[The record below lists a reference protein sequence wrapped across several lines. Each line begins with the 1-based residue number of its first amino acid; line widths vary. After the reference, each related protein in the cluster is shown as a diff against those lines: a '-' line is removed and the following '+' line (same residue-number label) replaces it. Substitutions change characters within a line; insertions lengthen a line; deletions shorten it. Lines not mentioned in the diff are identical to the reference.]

1 MLADPPRAMRLTLE
15 FGGGLDALFAG
26 QRSVEADVPAAPAGG
41 GATASLT
48 VAGVLAWTRDNLLRE
63 RPELFMKGDTM

>member
-1 MLADPPRAMRLTLE
+1 MRLTLE
-15 FGGGLDALFAG
+15 FGGGLDALFDG
-26 QRSVEADVPAAPAGG
+26 QRSVEADVPAAAGG
-41 GATASLT
+41 AGGAAASLT

>member
-1 MLADPPRAMRLTLE
+1 MRLTLE

-26 QRSVEADVPAAPAGG
+26 QRSVEADVPAAAGG
-41 GATASLT
+41 AAASLT
-48 VAGVLAWTRDNLLRE
+48 VAEVLAWTRDNLLRE